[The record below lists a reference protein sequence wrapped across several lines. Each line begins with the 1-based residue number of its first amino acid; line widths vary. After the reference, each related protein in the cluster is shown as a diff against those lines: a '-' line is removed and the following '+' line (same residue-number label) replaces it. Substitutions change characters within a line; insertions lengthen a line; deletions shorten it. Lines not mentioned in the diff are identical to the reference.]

1 MISSFYK
8 ESYNIEFGI
17 GSNVKTYIDQ
27 HLEIQMNKIS
37 EETLR
42 TATEEFLAYL
52 EHIDQ
57 EWDIDDFSKTSSAI
71 FDLQEVKYAS
81 DGVYN
86 LFSMLTLS
94 FIQLGIIEF
103 D

>member
-1 MISSFYK
+1 MD
-8 ESYNIEFGI
+8 EEWEIEYC
-17 GSNVKTYIDQ
+17 T
-27 HLEIQMNKIS
+27 
-37 EETLR
+37 
-42 TATEEFLAYL
+42 
-52 EHIDQ
+52 
-57 EWDIDDFSKTSSAI
+57 KTSRAI

>member
-17 GSNVKTYIDQ
+17 GSNVKTYIGQ

-94 FIQLGIIEF
+94 FIQVGIIEF